1 MLLMDGRSC
10 DDIDE
15 CKENP
20 RICNGGKCT
29 NTPGSFT
36 CSCSGGL
43 TTSPDGNTCEGTKL
57 HPLFQPQFN
66 LQSDALSEH
75 WNLKMKH

>member
-29 NTPGSFT
+29 NTPGSYT

-43 TTSPDGNTCEGTKL
+43 IASPDGNTCEGTN
-57 HPLFQPQFN
+57 QTN
-66 LQSDALSEH
+66 SDLIQTEC
-75 WNLKMKH
+75 NVKMKLNV